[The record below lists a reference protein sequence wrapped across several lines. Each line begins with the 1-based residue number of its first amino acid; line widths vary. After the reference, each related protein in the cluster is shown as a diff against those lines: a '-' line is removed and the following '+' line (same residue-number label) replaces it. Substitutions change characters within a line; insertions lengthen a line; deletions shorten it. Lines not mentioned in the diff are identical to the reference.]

1 MERLDTPT
9 LLARASGY
17 LNLGF
22 ASGDGRRFA
31 FPDGD
36 NAIDLFREVL
46 RRDPANPV
54 AAQGLGRIVAF
65 YQTNAQSTLARG
77 LDSTSADLVEK
88 GLRADPNNAELLK
101 LKADL
106 AARAAAQGNN

>member
-1 MERLDTPT
+1 
-9 LLARASGY
+9 
-17 LNLGF
+17 
-22 ASGDGRRFA
+22 
-31 FPDGD
+31 
-36 NAIDLFREVL
+36 
-46 RRDPANPV
+46 
-54 AAQGLGRIVAF
+54 LGRIVAF